1 MFITTFKKSILM
13 VAVAVCGVSGV
24 LRSEAATACASVP
37 VVIVEPAYALGSL
50 TTGTLFP
57 PVTFRSTDPVG
68 PFPLSALVPFPW
80 TTIEGIWTMKMPD
93 GTPLYFSF
101 EVASACDG
109 RKVVKVTGFDQQSYR
124 VTAEGVGIGLAND
137 TMVRAVM
144 TSATSQYM
152 VFIRQFK
159 LPAPKSVTTAATRAP
174 GKISTVITVR
184 PFSGDET
191 DDVHMIARK
200 ASTLTLT
207 EYLQKQHEDEQR
219 RQDEVRRRM
228 SAGRP

>member
-1 MFITTFKKSILM
+1 MFITKIKKSILM
-13 VAVAVCGVSGV
+13 VSVAVCGIVGV
-24 LRSEAATACASVP
+24 VRTESASACASLP
-37 VVIVEPAYALGSL
+37 VVVDPTYTLGAS
-50 TTGTLFP
+50 TLFP
-57 PVTFRSTDPVG
+57 PVELRSTDPVG

-93 GTPLYFSF
+93 GTSLYFSF
-101 EVASACDG
+101 EVGTACDG
-109 RKVVKVTGFDQQSYR
+109 RKIVKVTGFDQKSYR

-144 TSATSQYM
+144 TSATTQFM

-159 LPAPKSVTTAATRAP
+159 LPAPKAAPSAPRAP
-174 GKISTVITVR
+174 GKISTVVTVR

-207 EYLQKQHEDEQR
+207 EYLTKQHEDQER
-219 RQDEVRRRM
+219 RQAEIRRRM
-228 SAGRP
+228 SASGRP